1 MMGNY
6 WSINLPDLLA
16 DNGTIAAYSPRGLR
30 LAQYWTE
37 IVAQASN
44 YDEPTTLKCRRRPRR
59 RPCGGLLTLF
69 FDVDTFD
76 VLVGMDLLTRKQL
89 EDWRRGRTPYLER
102 VINCNLARLARVLR
116 ILRFHAHDL
125 NLKPSLTVYVRSGS
139 GPKDRLR
146 FTKTGD
152 PRLEEAYATHF
163 VWPGKGPYPLSG
175 SKGDAP

>member
-1 MMGNY
+1 
-6 WSINLPDLLA
+6 LA
-16 DNGTIAAYSPRGLR
+16 AFFVSVMPNPSVTTYRLDPLYVRIVHATDDILRRGK
-30 LAQYWTE
+30 
-37 IVAQASN
+37 VVM
-44 YDEPTTLKCRRRPRR
+44 P
-59 RPCGGLLTLF
+59 
-69 FDVDTFD
+69 VD

>member
-1 MMGNY
+1 
-6 WSINLPDLLA
+6 LA

-76 VLVGMDLLTRKQL
+76 VLWFFPFCDDNGRISGWEGTFWDNSEVG
-89 EDWRRGRTPYLER
+89 E
-102 VINCNLARLARVLR
+102 IA
-116 ILRFHAHDL
+116 
-125 NLKPSLTVYVRSGS
+125 S
-139 GPKDRLR
+139 
-146 FTKTGD
+146 
-152 PRLEEAYATHF
+152 
-163 VWPGKGPYPLSG
+163 
-175 SKGDAP
+175 